1 MNGLGRNY
9 IDEKGNYHNVQQFT
23 LAQIFDSGV
32 EEGYRRAKLEQSV
45 SRTQVADLFY
55 GMSDTMQMAVLDIM
69 KVTQQKGESNE

>member
-1 MNGLGRNY
+1 MNGLGKNY
-9 IDEKGNYHNVQQFT
+9 IDENGNYHNVQQFT

-32 EEGYRRAKLEQSV
+32 EEGYRRSKLQS
-45 SRTQVADLFY
+45 RDMVADLFY